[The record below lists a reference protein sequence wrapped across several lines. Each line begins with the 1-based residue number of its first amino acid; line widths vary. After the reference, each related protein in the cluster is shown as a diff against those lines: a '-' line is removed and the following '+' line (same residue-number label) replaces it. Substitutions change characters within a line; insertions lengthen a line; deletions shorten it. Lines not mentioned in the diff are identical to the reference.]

1 MVVIILV
8 VCNSF
13 VHRLFVVS
21 LMRNPVFY
29 CADLHWL
36 ISVELPDTLKLAE
49 TMVIK
54 MTEPY

>member
-21 LMRNPVFY
+21 LMQNPVFY
-29 CADLHWL
+29 CEDLHWL
-36 ISVELPDTLKLAE
+36 ISVELHDTLKLAE
-49 TMVIK
+49 TMAIK
-54 MTEPY
+54 TTEPH

>member
-13 VHRLFVVS
+13 VHRFFVVS
-21 LMRNPVFY
+21 LVQNPVFY
-29 CADLHWL
+29 CADLCWF
-36 ISVELPDTLKLAE
+36 ISIELPDTLKLAE

>member
-1 MVVIILV
+1 MVVIIIV

-13 VHRLFVVS
+13 VHRFFIVS
-21 LMRNPVFY
+21 LVWNLVFY
-29 CADLHWL
+29 YADLHWF
-36 ISVELPDTLKLAE
+36 ICVELLDTIKLAE